1 MIRCREIATADLG
14 AVADFLTHGFPG
26 RSRNYWMD
34 GLQRQSER
42 QAPAGLPR
50 FGSMVRRG
58 RISLALD
65 ANGHV
70 KGLAGFYREP
80 LGRKYFKGPQRP
92 RLADLS
98 DTELGI
104 YGP

>member
-1 MIRCREIATADLG
+1 MIRCREIAPADFG

-26 RSRNYWMD
+26 RSMQMIYCQD
-34 GLQRQSER
+34 V
-42 QAPAGLPR
+42 ADYVACAGVIGRFLPR
-50 FGSMVRRG
+50 RC
-58 RISLALD
+58 RISLAPD

-70 KGLAGFYREP
+70 KDLAGFYREP

-98 DTELGI
+98 DTELVI

>member
-1 MIRCREIATADLG
+1 MIRCREIAPADFG

-26 RSRNYWMD
+26 RSRNYWMER
-34 GLQRQSER
+34 LQRQSER

-50 FGSMVRRG
+50 FGYMLRRG

-70 KGLAGFYREP
+70 KGLAGFYRSRSAANTSRARSAP
-80 LGRKYFKGPQRP
+80 GLPVCRIPNW
-92 RLADLS
+92 
-98 DTELGI
+98 
-104 YGP
+104 

>member
-1 MIRCREIATADLG
+1 MIRCREIAPADFG

-26 RSRNYWMD
+26 RSRNYWMER
-34 GLQRQSER
+34 LQRQSER

-50 FGSMVRRG
+50 FGYMVRRG

-70 KGLAGFYREP
+70 KGLAGFYRSRSAANTSRARSAP
-80 LGRKYFKGPQRP
+80 GSPVCRIPNW
-92 RLADLS
+92 
-98 DTELGI
+98 
-104 YGP
+104 